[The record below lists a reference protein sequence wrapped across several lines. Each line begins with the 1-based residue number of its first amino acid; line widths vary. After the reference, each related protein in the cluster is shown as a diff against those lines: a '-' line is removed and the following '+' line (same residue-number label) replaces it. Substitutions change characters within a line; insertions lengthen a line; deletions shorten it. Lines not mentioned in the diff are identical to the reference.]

1 MRGNGRRMA
10 ALCALACA
18 GLCAVGSLAIPT
30 GAQPAGGSRRTAP
43 PGVWAFAA
51 STRTTS
57 PTSTTTSTSTTT
69 TTTPPS
75 TTTTTTTTRPTTTLP
90 ALSFVQPTA
99 ANELPPPGE
108 ATAYGCAA
116 AAQYIAAYAAPGF
129 WLACPAS
136 SRGHQASTV
145 CESTTSPCSVLRI
158 ITITDPCAAAYMN
171 EASNSWVL
179 MGLSD
184 APLDPYGMCS

>member
-1 MRGNGRRMA
+1 MA

-30 GAQPAGGSRRTAP
+30 GAQPAGGSHRTAP
-43 PGVWAFAA
+43 PGVWAVAA
-51 STRTTS
+51 ATS

-69 TTTPPS
+69 TTTSNTTTP
-75 TTTTTTTTRPTTTLP
+75 TTTTTTTTTLP
-90 ALSFVQPTA
+90 AVSFVESTA
-99 ANELPPPGE
+99 ADELPPPGE

-129 WLACPAS
+129 WLACPS
-136 SRGHQASTV
+136 YSRGHQASTV
-145 CESTTSPCSVLRI
+145 CESTTSRCSVLRI

>member
-1 MRGNGRRMA
+1 VRGSGRRVA

-30 GAQPAGGSRRTAP
+30 GAQPAGGNHGTAP
-43 PGVWAFAA
+43 SDAWAFAA
-51 STRTTS
+51 TASPTTS
-57 PTSTTTSTSTTT
+57 TTSTTTTSTSTTT
-69 TTTPPS
+69 TTTS
-75 TTTTTTTTRPTTTLP
+75 TTTTTTTTTTLP
-90 ALSFVQPTA
+90 AVSFVQSTA
-99 ANELPPPGE
+99 ADELPPPGE

-129 WLACPAS
+129 WLACPAF

-145 CESTTSPCSVLRI
+145 CESTTSACSVLRI

>member
-1 MRGNGRRMA
+1 VRGNGRRIA

-30 GAQPAGGSRRTAP
+30 GAQPAWGSHRTAP
-43 PGVWAFAA
+43 PGVWAVAA
-51 STRTTS
+51 MTS
-57 PTSTTTSTSTTT
+57 PTSTTTSTS
-69 TTTPPS
+69 S
-75 TTTTTTTTRPTTTLP
+75 TTTTTTTSTTTTSTTTTTTPTTLP

-99 ANELPPPGE
+99 ADELPPAGE

-129 WLACPAS
+129 WLACPAY

>member
-1 MRGNGRRMA
+1 VRGNGRRLA

-30 GAQPAGGSRRTAP
+30 GAQPAGGSHRTAP
-43 PGVWAFAA
+43 PGVSVLAP
-51 STRTTS
+51 TTS
-57 PTSTTTSTSTTT
+57 PTSTTTSTSTSTT
-69 TTTPPS
+69 TTTTS
-75 TTTTTTTTRPTTTLP
+75 TTTTTTTTTTPTTTIALP

-99 ANELPPPGE
+99 PDELPPAGE
-108 ATAYGCAA
+108 ATGFGCAA

-129 WLACPAS
+129 WLACPAY